1 LDCIEPQVR
10 RNAAVHQLLR
20 ISIQDEDAM
29 ATSVLYRKW
38 ARQYLA
44 HAEKAPTHGRKCRY
58 LQLAVNN
65 TLCARKLE
73 ADTVQ
78 DSVERKS
85 AGSAE
90 RAPTP
95 EH

>member
-1 LDCIEPQVR
+1 
-10 RNAAVHQLLR
+10 
-20 ISIQDEDAM
+20 M
-29 ATSVLYRKW
+29 ATSVLHRKW

-73 ADTVQ
+73 GDATQEPAEQVN
-78 DSVERKS
+78 

-95 EH
+95 KH

>member
-1 LDCIEPQVR
+1 
-10 RNAAVHQLLR
+10 
-20 ISIQDEDAM
+20 M

-38 ARQYLA
+38 ARQCLA
-44 HAEKAPTHGRKCRY
+44 HAEKAPTHRRKCRY

-73 ADTVQ
+73 ADAAQESAEQV
-78 DSVERKS
+78 K

-90 RAPTP
+90 KAPTP
-95 EH
+95 ER

>member
-1 LDCIEPQVR
+1 
-10 RNAAVHQLLR
+10 
-20 ISIQDEDAM
+20 M

-65 TLCARKLE
+65 TLHARKLE
-73 ADTVQ
+73 ANTTEESAEQV
-78 DSVERKS
+78 K

-95 EH
+95 DH